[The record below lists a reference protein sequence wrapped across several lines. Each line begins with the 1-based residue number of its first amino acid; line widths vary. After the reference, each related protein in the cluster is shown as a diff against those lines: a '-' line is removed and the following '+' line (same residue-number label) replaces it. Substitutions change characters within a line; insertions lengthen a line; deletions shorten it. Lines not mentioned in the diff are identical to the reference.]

1 MNIIISILGGSQL
14 VACKTKKKKSLL
26 ILIVLTCGIIFV
38 GGGIL
43 GAIFFFKTKTRKGL
57 HVVELGSSR
66 VLHLEGEE
74 VFGSCRMQVE
84 LPLGLDMDSHQLD
97 RMNFFMSNFGG
108 CVIKNKTTL
117 YISHLIQLTRLQTT
131 PQQPS
136 LDIKKQYWR

>member
-1 MNIIISILGGSQL
+1 M
-14 VACKTKKKKSLL
+14 
-26 ILIVLTCGIIFV
+26 
-38 GGGIL
+38 
-43 GAIFFFKTKTRKGL
+43 
-57 HVVELGSSR
+57 
-66 VLHLEGEE
+66 
-74 VFGSCRMQVE
+74 FGSCRMQVE